1 MVGVMENRT
10 LSAAEAFLPGE
21 YILDYL
27 DAKGWTQDDLAEVV
41 GRSRTHINRLIA
53 GKTAINSNT
62 ANELADAF
70 GTSPELWMNLQTAFE
85 LADVSKKNREISR
98 KAKIYSKV
106 PIRELQ
112 KRGWIAKD
120 GSLDL
125 LEASVCRFL
134 DISNIDD
141 EAIIQMAAKK
151 STNYGT
157 NSPSH
162 VAWYKRAFKLASCL
176 TSVRYD
182 ESKFSQLMDD
192 LLKLACDT
200 ADLRRI
206 PPLLAQY
213 GIRILFV
220 EHLLKSKLDG
230 AAFWLDDDSPVVV
243 LTLRLDRIDNFWHV
257 LIHELIHIKYRDG
270 VIFDDDLLSNSN
282 DENLPDCEK
291 RANEEARQL
300 LVPLE
305 KMQSFIARH
314 KPLYYR
320 EKVIQFAKARGVHP
334 GIVVGQLQRRDELDW
349 SQLRKLLVGVRE
361 HLVGTTLTDG
371 WGDYVN
377 LEKGKNDN

>member
-10 LSAAEAFLPGE
+10 LSTADAFLPGE
-21 YILDYL
+21 YISDFLE
-27 DAKGWTQDDLAEVV
+27 AKGWTQDDLAEVV
-41 GRSRTHINRLIA
+41 GRSRTHINRLIS
-53 GKTAINSNT
+53 GKTGINSGT

-70 GTSPELWMNLQTAFE
+70 ETSPELWMNLQTAFE
-85 LADVSKKNREISR
+85 LAVACKKNREISR
-98 KAKIYSKV
+98 KAKLYSKV

-120 GSLDL
+120 VSLDL

-134 DISNIDD
+134 DVSNIDD
-141 EAIIQMAAKK
+141 EPVIQLAAKK
-151 STNYGT
+151 STAYGS
-157 NSPSH
+157 NEISH
-162 VAWYKRAFKLASCL
+162 IAWYKRTHKLASCI
-176 TSVRYD
+176 TASRYD
-182 ESKFSQLMDD
+182 ESKFPQLIGD
-192 LLKLACDT
+192 LLKLASDT

-220 EHLLKSKLDG
+220 EHLQKSKLDG
-230 AAFWLDDDSPVVV
+230 ATFWINEDSPVVA

-270 VIFDDDLLSNSN
+270 TVFDDDLLSHCN
-282 DENLPDCEK
+282 DENMPDCEK
-291 RANEEARQL
+291 RANEEASQL
-300 LVPLE
+300 LIPLE

-334 GIVVGQLQRRDELDW
+334 GIVIGQLQRREELDW
-349 SQLRKLLVGVRE
+349 NQLRKLLVGVRE
-361 HLVGTTLTDG
+361 HVSGSTLTDG
-371 WGDYVN
+371 WGDYVD
-377 LEKGKNDN
+377 LTKDKNDG

>member
-1 MVGVMENRT
+1 MENRT

-53 GKTAINSNT
+53 GKTAINSST

-70 GTSPELWMNLQTAFE
+70 GTSPQLWMNLQTAFE
-85 LADVSKKNREISR
+85 LAVVSKKNREISR

-112 KRGWIAKD
+112 KRGWISKD
-120 GSLDL
+120 ASLDL

-141 EAIIQMAAKK
+141 EPVIQMAAKK
-151 STNYGT
+151 STDYRT

-162 VAWYKRAFKLASCL
+162 IAWFKRAFRLASCL
-176 TSVRYD
+176 ISVRYD
-182 ESKFSQLMDD
+182 ESKFTQLVND
-192 LLKLACDT
+192 LLKLASDT

-230 AAFWLDDDSPVVV
+230 AAFWLDDDSPVIV

-282 DENLPDCEK
+282 DENLPECEK
-291 RANEEARQL
+291 RANEEARHL

-320 EKVIQFAKARGVHP
+320 EKVIQFAKARGVHA
-334 GIVVGQLQRRDELDW
+334 GIVVGQLQWRDELDW

>member
-1 MVGVMENRT
+1 MVWPRPCIASNQPEQSEKR
-10 LSAAEAFLPGE
+10 LH
-21 YILDYL
+21 
-27 DAKGWTQDDLAEVV
+27 
-41 GRSRTHINRLIA
+41 SR
-53 GKTAINSNT
+53 
-62 ANELADAF
+62 D
-70 GTSPELWMNLQTAFE
+70 
-85 LADVSKKNREISR
+85 
-98 KAKIYSKV
+98 
-106 PIRELQ
+106 
-112 KRGWIAKD
+112 
-120 GSLDL
+120 
-125 LEASVCRFL
+125 
-134 DISNIDD
+134 
-141 EAIIQMAAKK
+141 
-151 STNYGT
+151 STN
-157 NSPSH
+157 
-162 VAWYKRAFKLASCL
+162 
-176 TSVRYD
+176 
-182 ESKFSQLMDD
+182 
-192 LLKLACDT
+192 
-200 ADLRRI
+200 
-206 PPLLAQY
+206 
-213 GIRILFV
+213 
-220 EHLLKSKLDG
+220 LLKSKLDG